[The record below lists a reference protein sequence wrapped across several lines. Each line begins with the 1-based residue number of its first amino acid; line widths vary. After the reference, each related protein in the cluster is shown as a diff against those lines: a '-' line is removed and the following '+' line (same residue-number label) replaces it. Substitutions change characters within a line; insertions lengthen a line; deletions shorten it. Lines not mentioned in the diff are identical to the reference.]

1 MGICSSCGPSTV
13 ATAKLI
19 LEDGRL
25 EEFQVA
31 VRVSQIL
38 QRNPSCFICNAD
50 DLGFDDHVSAI
61 NDDEELELGQLYF
74 ELPVSWLDSPI
85 KAEEIA
91 ALAVKASSAVDWCSE
106 SMYVNCR
113 PPQAADD
120 EELQL
125 GQIYFLM
132 PLSKSHAPLS
142 LQELCA
148 LAIKASSALAQPDTG
163 YPSSKTLP
171 YLRGNGQRFCKISIG
186 FDIVGANFRQ
196 SGAAGK
202 LSAKIQ

>member
-74 ELPVSWLDSPI
+74 ELPVSWLDCPI

-91 ALAVKASSAVDWCSE
+91 ALAVKASSAIKIGRRDGCCWFGLRSVDL
-106 SMYVNCR
+106 V
-113 PPQAADD
+113 
-120 EELQL
+120 ELNSKKPVEDN
-125 GQIYFLM
+125 
-132 PLSKSHAPLS
+132 PLV
-142 LQELCA
+142 
-148 LAIKASSALAQPDTG
+148 IGSSDGGG
-163 YPSSKTLP
+163 Y
-171 YLRGNGQRFCKISIG
+171 IG
-186 FDIVGANFRQ
+186 GLVARR
-196 SGAAGK
+196 SGGGRERKFINK
-202 LSAKIQ
+202 LSAILEE